1 MLRWLEKIRMYN
13 RGKQI
18 IVGELS
24 LLLMSMNFLITLSN
38 KLTYET
44 SKIQKPHGIP
54 FNLIVF
60 KTEITV
66 WFYWKVSFSQPLF
79 AYM

>member
-1 MLRWLEKIRMYN
+1 MYN

-38 KLTYET
+38 KLTYEI

-60 KTEITV
+60 KTETT
-66 WFYWKVSFSQPLF
+66 
-79 AYM
+79 

>member
-1 MLRWLEKIRMYN
+1 MYN

-18 IVGELS
+18 IVGELR

-60 KTEITV
+60 KTETTV
-66 WFYWKVSFSQPLF
+66 WFYLEASFCPASFCLHVEKPVHSL
-79 AYM
+79 

>member
-1 MLRWLEKIRMYN
+1 MYN

-60 KTEITV
+60 KTETTRKYLIFFFNYLTG
-66 WFYWKVSFSQPLF
+66 YIC
-79 AYM
+79 

>member
-1 MLRWLEKIRMYN
+1 MYN

-54 FNLIVF
+54 FNLLVF
-60 KTEITV
+60 KTETTRKYLIFFFNYLTG
-66 WFYWKVSFSQPLF
+66 YIC
-79 AYM
+79 

>member
-1 MLRWLEKIRMYN
+1 MYN

-54 FNLIVF
+54 FKLIVF
-60 KTEITV
+60 KTETTV
-66 WFYWKVSFSQPLF
+66 WFYLEASFSQPLF